1 MIVQLA
7 SRVASKISPE
17 YPGWFLGADNGNS
30 APVNVSDLV
39 AAPFQWGSALRGK
52 RFFHPLG
59 VVAQG
64 VVERVAPAADGLPI
78 PSSNIVARLSKA
90 AGTPGTLPDFIGL
103 AIRVAPEHA
112 AKPWDILLVSAGS
125 SVLGRAVASR
135 PVTSWTGHAMTTLMP
150 LRYRGRNW
158 WLRAQITDGIT
169 GFGFSLDNIRDRIER
184 DGIELALDQACGAA
198 DFHRLARLR
207 LSSVVDSRRGQD
219 MSFDPVRNTAPGLEL
234 YPGWLAGLRAAAYQR
249 SSAGRDAN

>member
-17 YPGWFLGADNGNS
+17 YPGWFLRADNGTS

-52 RFFHPLG
+52 RFFHPVG

-78 PSSNIVARLSKA
+78 PSSNIVAWLSKA
-90 AGTPGTLPDFIGL
+90 AGAPGTLPDFIGL

-125 SVLGRAVASR
+125 SVLGRAVALR

-158 WLRAQITDGIT
+158 WLRAQITYGIT
-169 GFGFSLDNIRDRIER
+169 GFG
-184 DGIELALDQACGAA
+184 
-198 DFHRLARLR
+198 
-207 LSSVVDSRRGQD
+207 LSRQH
-219 MSFDPVRNTAPGLEL
+219 PEPN
-234 YPGWLAGLRAAAYQR
+234 
-249 SSAGRDAN
+249 